1 MARGDRLTGHNRASI
16 AAGGSG
22 GRTSNFPFTRQT
34 WPPIFAGSMLPILI
48 NVLLV
53 LHVLVSL
60 LIIFLVLM
68 QRPKNEG
75 LGAAF
80 GGGMTEN
87 LFGAQTTNVLQTIT
101 RYLGGLFF
109 ALTLLLSYL
118 YVQQTRDGGSS
129 IQRRLSAPTTIP
141 PAATPAPSLPS
152 TLTPEQ
158 APTAVSPPVNPQ
170 SPPLEKEATPEG
182 TPSATPTPT
191 TPTPTTT
198 PPQSAPGV
206 PPADQPVD
214 KPADAAPAPGNTPDA
229 PKPSAEGAAP
239 ANPAPSGSGAPNQPT
254 PP

>member
-1 MARGDRLTGHNRASI
+1 
-16 AAGGSG
+16 
-22 GRTSNFPFTRQT
+22 
-34 WPPIFAGSMLPILI
+34 MLPILI

-60 LIIFLVLM
+60 LIILLVLM

-101 RYLGGLFF
+101 RWLGGLFF

-118 YVQQTRDGGSS
+118 YVQQTRDGGSN
-129 IQRRLSAPTTIP
+129 IQRRLSAPTAIP
-141 PAATPAPSLPS
+141 PAATPAPGLPS
-152 TLTPEQ
+152 TVTPDQ

-170 SPPLEKEATPEG
+170 SPPLEKEGTPAPGTPAPSG
-182 TPSATPTPT
+182 TPS
-191 TPTPTTT
+191 
-198 PPQSAPGV
+198 Q
-206 PPADQPVD
+206 PADAPAD
-214 KPADAAPAPGNTPDA
+214 KPADAAPAPSNASET
-229 PKPSAEGAAP
+229 PKPSGEGAAAP
-239 ANPAPSGSGAPNQPT
+239 ANPAPSVPDAANKPT